1 MRQLPFSMAVTLT
14 GGQELLLVLAGLG
27 AGVVNGAAGGG
38 TLISFPAL
46 LAVGYPALT
55 ANVTSTVGIWPGY
68 LGGVAGFRQEVAQ
81 QRDQLRPL
89 TGTVVGGAVLGGLL
103 LLTTPSGDF
112 RSLAPYL
119 LLFSCLLF
127 GAQPW
132 LASRLRVAGTR
143 AGAGGEGASREGAG
157 GEGAGGEGAGAGGAS
172 GAGAQVEGAGAEG
185 ASDGAGRRSHLVF
198 LHGGCFV
205 AAVYGSYFGAGLGVV
220 LLAVL
225 GLATAEPLARV
236 NGLRSVLSLIVNTVA
251 LVIFVA
257 HAHVA
262 WGAAGLMDGSAL
274 VGGYV
279 GARVARRIPTVVLRT
294 IIVVVGLVTA
304 VYLLAN

>member
-1 MRQLPFSMAVTLT
+1 MVVTLT
-14 GGQELLLVLAGLG
+14 GGQELLLVLAGFG

-55 ANVTSTVGIWPGY
+55 ANVSSTVGIWPGY
-68 LGGVAGFRQEVAQ
+68 LGGVAGFRREVAD
-81 QRDQLRPL
+81 QREELRRL
-89 TGTVVGGAVLGGLL
+89 AGTVVGGAVLGGVL

-112 RSLAPYL
+112 RSLAPFL

-132 LASRLRVAGTR
+132 LAARLRLVRGGATAG
-143 AGAGGEGASREGAG
+143 AEAAGGERRSSQAG
-157 GEGAGGEGAGAGGAS
+157 
-172 GAGAQVEGAGAEG
+172 Q
-185 ASDGAGRRSHLVF
+185 DGRGRRLHAAF

-225 GLATAEPLARV
+225 GLATAQPLARV

-251 LVIFVA
+251 LLIFVA

-279 GARVARRIPTVVLRT
+279 GARLARRIPTVVLRS

-304 VYLLAN
+304 AYLLVN

>member
-1 MRQLPFSMAVTLT
+1 MAPTTVSMVMTLS

-68 LGGVAGFRQEVAQ
+68 LGGVAGFRREVAQ
-81 QRDQLRPL
+81 QGDQLRRL
-89 TGTVVGGAVLGGLL
+89 VGTAVGGAVLGGVL

-112 RSLAPYL
+112 RSLAPFL

-132 LASRLRVAGTR
+132 LASRLRVS
-143 AGAGGEGASREGAG
+143 ES
-157 GEGAGGEGAGAGGAS
+157 
-172 GAGAQVEGAGAEG
+172 
-185 ASDGAGRRSHLVF
+185 GRRSHVVF
-198 LHGGCFV
+198 LHGGCFL
-205 AAVYGSYFGAGLGVV
+205 ASVYGSYFGAGLGVV

-225 GLATAEPLARV
+225 GLATSEPLARV

-251 LVIFVA
+251 LIIFVA

-274 VGGYV
+274 VGGYI
-279 GARVARRIPTVVLRT
+279 GARVARRAPTVVLRSV
-294 IIVVVGLVTA
+294 ILVVGWVTA
-304 VYLLAN
+304 VYLLVD

>member
-1 MRQLPFSMAVTLT
+1 MTLSA
-14 GGQELLLVLAGLG
+14 GQELLLVLAGLG

-68 LGGVAGFRQEVAQ
+68 LGGVAGFRQEVGQ
-81 QRDQLRPL
+81 QRHQLRRL
-89 TGTVVGGAVLGGLL
+89 AATVVGGAALGGVL

-119 LLFSCLLF
+119 LFFSCLLF

-132 LASRLRVAGTR
+132 LASRLGAVAGR
-143 AGAGGEGASREGAG
+143 GQVGGG
-157 GEGAGGEGAGAGGAS
+157 
-172 GAGAQVEGAGAEG
+172 
-185 ASDGAGRRSHLVF
+185 DGAGRARLVL

-225 GLATAEPLARV
+225 GLATSEPLARV

-251 LVIFVA
+251 LIIFVA

-274 VGGYV
+274 VGGYT
-279 GARVARRIPTVVLRT
+279 GARVARRVPTVVLRAV
-294 IIVVVGLVTA
+294 IVVVGLVTA
-304 VYLLAN
+304 IYLLVD

>member
-1 MRQLPFSMAVTLT
+1 MVVTLT

-27 AGVVNGAAGGG
+27 AGAVNGAAGGG

-68 LGGVAGFRQEVAQ
+68 LGGVAGFRREVAQ
-81 QRDQLRPL
+81 QRDRLPPL
-89 TGTVVGGAVLGGLL
+89 AATVVSGAVLGGIL

-112 RSLAPYL
+112 RSIAPYL

-127 GAQPW
+127 AAQPL
-132 LASRLRVAGTR
+132 LASKL
-143 AGAGGEGASREGAG
+143 GAAVSRRGGEGG
-157 GEGAGGEGAGAGGAS
+157 G
-172 GAGAQVEGAGAEG
+172 
-185 ASDGAGRRSHLVF
+185 GRLRLVL

-205 AAVYGSYFGAGLGVV
+205 AAIYGSYFGAGLGVV

-294 IIVVVGLVTA
+294 VIVVLGLTTA
-304 VYLLAN
+304 VYLLVN